1 MAEKT
6 EQSAENKLTRSKA
19 ETVLSQYY
27 RVFFVAAG
35 IGLAA
40 VVVFP
45 LQSATLGQYFSVFAN
60 GLLFAA
66 AFLALGSLAGFL
78 FGIPYA
84 SRDEG
89 GAPEQPGAVLGE
101 NPNPSQG
108 AKAEFFKPY
117 RPNTNLEQISDWLTK
132 ILVGVGLVQLSQ
144 VPGALQT
151 FNGYVSPA
159 LGSWYGSGFFGVALL
174 IYFSVLGFLLL
185 FLWTRVNLPL
195 LYAQSD
201 VDQNQAYEVGRKEG
215 ILQGEKRAVDVLGGK
230 ISTKGAEEVSRDLA
244 PRESASPKRLLW
256 VDNQPL
262 NNQNE
267 MRILKDSL
275 SVQVDTSLTA
285 QDALGKL
292 GSTHY
297 DLVVSALE
305 QADGFQV
312 GLDMVSSMRRS
323 ESEQGSGHTPVL
335 FYCSRPISAEA
346 ESQLKRL
353 GAAHTESPLALIEKA
368 TDILKG

>member
-1 MAEKT
+1 MAENKV
-6 EQSAENKLTRSKA
+6 QSAENKLSRSKA
-19 ETVLSQYY
+19 DTVLSQYY

-84 SRDEG
+84 SREE
-89 GAPEQPGAVLGE
+89 ASPTEQPAAVLGE

-244 PRESASPKRLLW
+244 PREAASPKRLLW

-323 ESEQGSGHTPVL
+323 ESEQSSGHTPVL

-368 TDILKG
+368 TDILKR